1 MKVLSIKQPWASLI
15 ARGIKTIENRTW
27 KCPDK
32 YIGQRILI
40 HASSVPDKQPQE
52 LFSEKQSEIVD
63 DYFLETLMSY
73 DNTSAIVGSVI
84 IEKCVQNHPSVWAE
98 KGVWN
103 WVLKDAEY
111 FHHPIKDVKGKLG
124 FWDY

>member
-1 MKVLSIKQPWASLI
+1 MRL
-15 ARGIKTIENRTW
+15 
-27 KCPDK
+27 
-32 YIGQRILI
+32 RILL
-40 HASSVPDKQPQE
+40 KR
-52 LFSEKQSEIVD
+52 L
-63 DYFLETLMSY
+63 TLSGNTIFYYKIYNY

-103 WVLKDAEY
+103 WVLKDAEF